1 MSEATPLARSAARQ
15 AERAIEELAAAREG
29 GARVMLADVIGPR
42 ADRQACATP
51 RLRDGAGGAVAQAMA
66 RQSGVDIAVLASV
79 RGVPLPAAHAAM
91 RGAAVAADIATAEL
105 DEAHGFPPS
114 RRTRLSGMR
123 RVIAD
128 RLAASKRDAP
138 HYYMS
143 SECQA
148 DALLAMRRD
157 LNATLSESARLSLND
172 LILGFTAHCL
182 ARHPAL
188 NAAWG
193 GDDIVTFQH
202 VNLAVAVAVDGGL
215 VTPVLRHAEAL
226 SLRQIHAQMQE
237 LMDAAR
243 RRALPR
249 EAFAGGTFTVSNLG
263 MYPVSQFAAIVNP
276 PQAAILAV
284 AAAQR
289 RVVAVDDAR
298 SAVRRV
304 MTLTLSV
311 DHRVAD
317 GVAGAEFL
325 SDLRAL
331 IEEPRRA
338 LL

>member
-15 AERAIEELAAAREG
+15 AERAIEELAAARGG
-29 GARVMLADVIGPR
+29 GARVTLADVIGPR

-51 RLRDGAGGAVAQAMA
+51 RLRDGAAGAVAQAMA
-66 RQSGVDIAVLASV
+66 RQSGVDIAALA
-79 RGVPLPAAHAAM
+79 RGAALPAAHAAM
-91 RGAAVAADIATAEL
+91 RGDTVAAHSGTAEL

-128 RLAASKRDAP
+128 RLAASKRDTP

-157 LNATLSESARLSLND
+157 LNAALPEPARLSVND

-193 GDDIVTFQH
+193 GDGIVTFEH

-226 SLRQIHAQMQE
+226 SLRQIHAQMQQ

-289 RVVAVDDAR
+289 RVVAVDDER

-325 SDLRAL
+325 ADLRAL